1 MQCIFISALQ
11 ILTDDLEMVDD
22 FGQSLAADTF
32 NDLGV
37 KQSNTPYSNC
47 LVEFLQRYSFIIMS
61 LLSSFCLDGRPY
73 KTNADKKSQGF
84 S

>member
-47 LVEFLQRYSFIIMS
+47 LVEFLQQIFIHYNVSSIIF
-61 LLSSFCLDGRPY
+61 LS
-73 KTNADKKSQGF
+73 
-84 S
+84 